1 MSIRLITFSGQT
13 VTPKT
18 DGIIQDASIGQ
29 NGIFYGCNISASG
42 NLIYIDGGY
51 GLIKGRYFEVDASSV
66 PVTLAAS
73 DTLLGRLYVRLDLS
87 NTEVPIQLLTATGES
102 LPALEQDA
110 DANYTD
116 GVWEMEMATFS
127 VTTTEATNVVETYET
142 IVDNATQID
151 ALNSNKMH
159 TPSYS
164 TGTKYCY
171 CFGFVTTNSTVARL
185 YIPFNVAEKLTGISI
200 TSVTA
205 DVRSSD
211 GAYLGGSLSANLT
224 QYISTVE
231 LLRDQGLIG
240 LSLTKSSGFGLTN
253 NSVLMGAVN
262 IRISYTTA

>member
-102 LPALEQDA
+102 LPALEQDD
-110 DANYTD
+110 DANYSD

-127 VTTTEATNVVETYET
+127 VTTTEVTGLTETYESIT
-142 IVDNATQID
+142 DNGTLINALQTAVDTLIKFKDYTYTYSLAQGD
-151 ALNSNKMH
+151 AINITGQNFGLS
-159 TPSYS
+159 TPSGYS
-164 TGTKYCY
+164 VLGIVYFNSGSSFAVPTYVAHNTGT
-171 CFGFVTTNSTVARL
+171 GTAAAVRNVGSTSLNPTFRVRFS
-185 YIPFNVAEKLTGISI
+185 YI
-200 TSVTA
+200 
-205 DVRSSD
+205 RS
-211 GAYLGGSLSANLT
+211 
-224 QYISTVE
+224 
-231 LLRDQGLIG
+231 
-240 LSLTKSSGFGLTN
+240 
-253 NSVLMGAVN
+253 GAV
-262 IRISYTTA
+262 SS